1 MRGVNMYLSI
11 VVFFLGFALA
21 IGGVYFYQR
30 ASDTDYAEMRV
41 KLHEAEGEYGLARDK
56 YEELLAEAKKE
67 KESLNEAFIDLRSR
81 LDKVEK
87 RHADVSL
94 ELVPSAKPFLVEVV
108 EAKPRVAEP
117 RAQAAVPQGAKVQV
131 PSVNMPQLR
140 SNVSAQVYK
149 KEKAPTGK
157 KRRAGEELTQ

>member
-11 VVFFLGFALA
+11 VVFFLGFAMA

-30 ASDTDYAEMRV
+30 ASDTDYADMRI
-41 KLHEAEGEYGLARDK
+41 KLHEAEGEYGLARDR

-67 KESLNEAFIDLRSR
+67 KESLNEAFIDMRSR

-108 EAKPRVAEP
+108 ESRPRVT
-117 RAQAAVPQGAKVQV
+117 VPQGAKVEV
-131 PSVNMPQLR
+131 PRVNMPRVSEPPLR

-149 KEKAPTGK
+149 KGKAPLGK